1 MADIPIKF
9 MGKGSF
15 FRTMW
20 YSNIPAIRE
29 TAHEDTVVRW
39 VVAALSKVVRGHQK
53 QSQAGPTVQTQDIPG
68 IEFPNL

>member
-15 FRTMW
+15 RTMW
-20 YSNIPAIRE
+20 YSNIAAIRE
-29 TAHEDTVVRW
+29 TAHDDTVVGW
-39 VVAALSKVVRGHQK
+39 VAADLGKVVRCHQK
-53 QSQAGPTVQTQDIPG
+53 QSQAGPMVQTQDVPG

>member
-15 FRTMW
+15 RTMW
-20 YSNIPAIRE
+20 YSNIPTIRE
-29 TAHEDTVVRW
+29 TAHDDTVVEW
-39 VVAALSKVVRGHQK
+39 VVAALGKVVRGHQK

-68 IEFPNL
+68 IEFPNF